1 MTVPLVSVV
10 MPNYNNSDF
19 LTESI
24 SSILIQDYPNFELIF
39 VDDNSS
45 DDSLGVINSYFP
57 QVKVI
62 PHKINKGVN
71 SARNSGILEAAGELI
86 ALCDSDDIWKP
97 HKLSKQVDL
106 LKRLN
111 TTRLVYSD
119 VQYFDSLSGKV
130 RVTKGSMRGNL
141 GKMYKLYPSVAW
153 AVGGGSTTLFYKSDA
168 VNVGLFDE
176 NLGGSGEDWEFFA
189 RLSQVGDFDFVDE
202 VLVLCRVHAGSRSQ
216 IGVRK
221 WLLDNKE
228 ALKASQSKNLN
239 WRAIERIASYYN
251 LEKFFFK
258 SCLRDKDYR
267 SLFWRLLNRKAF
279 DDEN

>member
-97 HKLSKQVDL
+97 HKLSK
-106 LKRLN
+106 
-111 TTRLVYSD
+111 
-119 VQYFDSLSGKV
+119 
-130 RVTKGSMRGNL
+130 
-141 GKMYKLYPSVAW
+141 
-153 AVGGGSTTLFYKSDA
+153 
-168 VNVGLFDE
+168 
-176 NLGGSGEDWEFFA
+176 
-189 RLSQVGDFDFVDE
+189 
-202 VLVLCRVHAGSRSQ
+202 
-216 IGVRK
+216 
-221 WLLDNKE
+221 
-228 ALKASQSKNLN
+228 
-239 WRAIERIASYYN
+239 
-251 LEKFFFK
+251 
-258 SCLRDKDYR
+258 
-267 SLFWRLLNRKAF
+267 
-279 DDEN
+279 